1 MTHPD
6 QPIIRPG
13 LSDPPWQTRLLPRF
27 TEESAR
33 GGEGQRLGRG
43 ADPHW
48 ATRGAHPQPAGLPSP
63 SLQGKIRGPRAPRQA
78 SSCRDT
84 GHRESPRWS
93 SPHPT
98 QTPVAGGSTRAEWR
112 GGKSAQNRGKVVR
125 WARAHRSPGWETQDR
140 VQAGCVGHGPG
151 GSRRGWRE

>member
-33 GGEGQRLGRG
+33 GGEGRRLGRG

-63 SLQGKIRGPRAPRQA
+63 SLQRKMEDTWTQSSKASLQLPRHWPQREPEVELPAPHA
-78 SSCRDT
+78 DS
-84 GHRESPRWS
+84 
-93 SPHPT
+93 
-98 QTPVAGGSTRAEWR
+98 
-112 GGKSAQNRGKVVR
+112 
-125 WARAHRSPGWETQDR
+125 
-140 VQAGCVGHGPG
+140 
-151 GSRRGWRE
+151 RGWRQHPGRVERGEVSSEQGQSGQVGACTQESRVGDTG